1 MALINDLNIT
11 SQIAALAN
19 SGQVDTNQ
27 IVSILNSALPAG
39 QQIANSTG
47 GVTTGIF
54 KRFGDFDQVKA
65 KVEVVTTGLW
75 SGDNGVLTTFFTAS
89 AQDDNWDSTIK
100 STQYYLNVYEYNPQI
115 SSSAE
120 INFAVS
126 YGHYHGSG
134 SRDYSNQETL
144 VATKG
149 TYFQYKSM
157 LLEYGETK
165 FSFNNSTGTTTDS
178 NDIFI
183 INVDRGRFRE
193 SMDPGNWQLSLSGS
207 NGLFHFID
215 DSGKK
220 FSDTAGKAGR
230 VFNIVSGSLN
240 LGTEDAATVKIAYD
254 TVSGEGFGKFY
265 PDRGIIIL
273 NPKAVGSLVGNVKTT
288 NGVLV
293 GNLSGSAS
301 TAAEQYNHKRLFYAI
316 QAGYDTGVD
325 EGGFQAR
332 RTENISTQHFFV
344 RATNRE
350 FNYSNNPTYVNTD
363 GTFTETSFETDPQ
376 TYITTVGLYNDS
388 NELIAVAKT
397 SQPIPKSFD
406 KEVLVKVK
414 LSF

>member
-363 GTFTETSFETDPQ
+363 GTFVETSFNTDPY
-376 TYITTVGLYNDS
+376 TYVTTVGLYNDS
-388 NELIAVAKT
+388 NELVAVAKT

-406 KEVLVKVK
+406 KEILIKVK